1 MSRTPAR
8 KIAALVLAAS
18 AALGIAAASAQA
30 ASTAPQVRAHHVLA
44 DGGMKYHD

>member
-8 KIAALVLAAS
+8 KIAALILAVS

-30 ASTAPQVRAHHVLA
+30 AAPQVRAHHVLA
-44 DGGMKYHD
+44 DSGMHYHD